1 MTRGREELRMGFQ
14 EEVEAFAGG
23 FLGRSDNARQLCEEL
38 ANCTDIMPTETCQY
52 LGVEPGS
59 TYGGGAKEMNARL
72 WEMESEE
79 GEG

>member
-38 ANCTDIMPTETCQY
+38 ANCTDICRPRPVSIWAWSPDLPMA
-52 LGVEPGS
+52 
-59 TYGGGAKEMNARL
+59 GAPRR
-72 WEMESEE
+72 
-79 GEG
+79 